1 MFSAALDIV
10 VVMIGRAVLHQ
21 TGQQQSTGSKQ
32 FKKDAV
38 KTGRANTLRAQH
50 RPSQNL

>member
-1 MFSAALDIV
+1 MFSAALGIV

-21 TGQQQSTGSKQ
+21 TGQQESTGSKQ

-38 KTGRANTLRAQH
+38 KTGRANTLREQH
-50 RPSQNL
+50 RPSHNL